1 MAPEN
6 NMAFDHI
13 PQPPLSIKTTVVNL
27 YKMDVNWCK
36 LGEGN
41 KLYFILFYSFL
52 IEGMQSVTWL
62 QASVVDPDPHRSAMI
77 WLSWIR
83 IIIPDPQHWIN
94 YTGIYWQCC
103 GSIFIESG
111 SRLHGECGFETL
123 HNGHT
128 GFTGKAYSPREKYKQ
143 NATEI
148 WVEVPVAQK
157 KEEID
162 ICSISSELKINYCQ
176 QS

>member
-1 MAPEN
+1 
-6 NMAFDHI
+6 
-13 PQPPLSIKTTVVNL
+13 
-27 YKMDVNWCK
+27 MDVNWCK

-52 IEGMQSVTWL
+52 MEGMQSVTWL
-62 QASVVDPDPHRSAMI
+62 QASVVDPDPHRSAVI

-94 YTGIYWQCC
+94 YTGTYILAVLRIHFHRIRIQASWWMWIRNTAHWSHRVYRKSLQPQGKIQTKCYRILSRST
-103 GSIFIESG
+103 GSS
-111 SRLHGECGFETL
+111 
-123 HNGHT
+123 
-128 GFTGKAYSPREKYKQ
+128 
-143 NATEI
+143 
-148 WVEVPVAQK
+148 K
-157 KEEID
+157 KGRNTVD